1 MPRYIH
7 RFLVGVMCA
16 VLLAACAGAPQAA
29 APTSPPAP
37 TAPVAPTSAPE
48 PTTPPAPTSAPEPTV
63 AGTPTEA
70 DIKAGIQQAL
80 DLYAQAYNENNPELL
95 KQAAD
100 QTNAPFR
107 RFIQTRFET
116 FQESIRAGQER
127 SYKVGE
133 IKERDFGFIQAKV
146 ETSGLVYDWTFRQ
159 VNGRWVMSEPAEA
172 QLGKREKVETEHFT
186 FYTYPWADDVN
197 GKLME
202 LMDNARSTVLEKLG
216 KVPDQKP
223 SVYIRPIFGVA
234 GSQSPNTL
242 AYYDRSSRGG
252 DRIVMYAPES
262 YVFQAYDP
270 AVGWEEELEITLTH
284 EYTHLV
290 NNRSFTPIARM
301 TDWMVEG
308 LAEYV
313 SDPNSARD
321 RGVPLAVE
329 SDQII
334 PIVDTSGQVNKQDL
348 EHLTILEKDRSL
360 AYGLS
365 ASLVDYINET
375 YGGMEGFWKFAAAFD
390 KQQNLDKALQEALGV
405 TYEQFDNDWR
415 AWLKTK
421 YG

>member
-1 MPRYIH
+1 MRKHIH
-7 RFLVGVMCA
+7 RILVGIMSA
-16 VLLAACAGAPQAA
+16 ALLGACAGAPQAVS
-29 APTSPPAP
+29 PTSAPAP
-37 TAPVAPTSAPE
+37 TAPAAPTSAPA
-48 PTTPPAPTSAPEPTV
+48 PTAPAVPTSAPAPTV

-70 DIKAGIQQAL
+70 DIKTGIQQAL

-116 FQESIRAGQER
+116 FQESIRAGQQR

-133 IKERDFGFIQAKV
+133 IKPRDFGFIQAKV
-146 ETSGLVYDWTFRQ
+146 ETGGFIYDWTFRQ
-159 VNGRWVMSEPAEA
+159 VNGRWVMSEPTEA

-197 GKLME
+197 GKLIE
-202 LMDNARSTVLEKLG
+202 LMEQARSNVLAKLG
-216 KVPDQKP
+216 KTPDQKA

-234 GSQSPNTL
+234 GSQNPNTL
-242 AYYDRSSRGG
+242 AYYDRASRGG

-270 AVGWEEELEITLTH
+270 AVGWEKELEATLTH

-334 PIVDTSGQVNKQDL
+334 PILDTSGQVNKQDL
-348 EHLTILEKDRSL
+348 EHLTILEKDVSL
-360 AYGLS
+360 AYGLA
-365 ASLVDYINET
+365 ASLVDYINEKH
-375 YGGMEGFWKFAAAFD
+375 GGMDGFWKFAAAFD
-390 KQQNLDKALQEALGV
+390 QQQNLDKALQEAFGV
-405 TYEQFDNDWR
+405 TYEQFDTDWR
-415 AWLKTK
+415 AWLKAK

>member
-1 MPRYIH
+1 MSA
-7 RFLVGVMCA
+7 L
-16 VLLAACAGAPQAA
+16 LLAACAGAPQAA
-29 APTSPPAP
+29 APTSAPAPTVPAAPTDAPAP
-37 TAPVAPTSAPE
+37 TAPAAPTSAPE
-48 PTTPPAPTSAPEPTV
+48 PTI
-63 AGTPTEA
+63 AGTPTEE

-107 RFIQTRFET
+107 RFIQTRFDT

-127 SYKVGE
+127 SYKVGD
-133 IKERDFGFIQAKV
+133 IKPRDFGFVQAKV
-146 ETSGLVYDWTFRQ
+146 ETGGFVYDWTFRQ
-159 VNGRWVMSEPAEA
+159 VDGRWVMSEPTEA

-186 FYTYPWADDVN
+186 FYTYPWADDIN

-202 LMDNARSTVLEKLG
+202 LMETARSNVLEKLG
-216 KVPDQKP
+216 KAPEQKT

-234 GSQSPNTL
+234 GSQNPNTL
-242 AYYDRSSRGG
+242 AYYDRSSRAG
-252 DRIVMYAPES
+252 DRIVLYAPES

-270 AVGWEEELEITLTH
+270 SIGWEKELEATLTH

-321 RGVPLAVE
+321 RGVPLAVQ

-348 EHLTILEKDRSL
+348 EHLTILEKDVSL
-360 AYGLS
+360 AYGLA

-375 YGGMEGFWKFAAAFD
+375 YGGMDGFWKFAAAYD
-390 KQQNLDKALQEALGV
+390 QQQNLDKALQEAFGV
-405 TYEQFDNDWR
+405 SYEQFDQGWR
-415 AWLKTK
+415 AWLKAK